1 MTHILIVEDDRL
13 VLAGLAGDL
22 EGRGYRI
29 TCAATGEE
37 AVSLAVSLRPQLV
50 LIDICLPGISGMEA
64 ARRIRDQLDVP
75 VIFLSALDGEDVVRE
90 AITTGSLSYLV
101 KPIGIRQLVPAIENA
116 LARACD
122 IARMRESEEQLATA
136 LRQDRDVSV
145 AIGKLMER
153 HGATAEDA
161 FEMLR
166 DCARNTRR
174 KAGDVAKDVISGAL
188 LLEPPRRPGRK
199 PR

>member
-13 VLAGLAGDL
+13 VLAGLASDL
-22 EGRGYRI
+22 ESRGYRV

-37 AVSLAVSLRPQLV
+37 AVSLAESLRPQLV

-101 KPIGIRQLVPAIENA
+101 KPVSIKQLVPAIENA
-116 LARACD
+116 LARASD
-122 IARMRESEEQLATA
+122 IQLLRGVEDQLATA
-136 LRQDRDVSV
+136 LKQDREISMAV
-145 AIGKLMER
+145 GTLMER
-153 HGATAEDA
+153 FDLSAEAA
-161 FEMLR
+161 FDLLR
-166 DCARNTRR
+166 TSARRTRR
-174 KAGDVAKDVISGAL
+174 KASEVAKDVISGAL
-188 LLEPPRRPGRK
+188 QFAPSGQVK
-199 PR
+199 GKDS